1 MCGIVGYVGKDT
13 ERVLIEKLKQLE
25 YRGYDS
31 AGIAVKAEQKI
42 NVFKAKGEIKNLEKT
57 IVPLNGAQF
66 GIGHTRWATHGKPD
80 EINAHPHVSSDDKWV
95 IVHNGI
101 IENYL
106 EIKDEL
112 TKKGMSFYSETDTE
126 TVAKLLE
133 FHSRKVEDKM
143 EIISETCDTI
153 KGSYALAILNKETN
167 GIYFAKNKS
176 PLFIAKKDENV
187 MIASDV
193 ICFYGF
199 ADEYYSVE
207 DGEIGYTDANTL
219 VFKNKFGEVV
229 KNPIKCDFGNY
240 NNANTY
246 KHFMIK
252 EIYET
257 KNAIKNIIEYYSQE
271 ENRNRILQS
280 KLDGIKRIKIV
291 GCGTAYHAGLM
302 GSKIFEEKL
311 GIECTAYVASEFRY
325 QDPKIGDDTLVIL
338 ISQSGETADTL
349 AAHEISKQKGA
360 VTLALVNVEYSAL
373 AKSADISV
381 PIKAGVEVAVA
392 STKAYSSQ
400 LTVLYILAGLL
411 REKFIGDKFNMADVE
426 KLYNE
431 FDYGNIN
438 NFKLLADIFQYNDKM
453 FMIGRGADYCT
464 AQEASLKIK
473 ETSYI
478 NSDTYYA
485 GELKHGFLALID
497 EKTYV
502 VVFATEKNVLSKT
515 LCNAEEAKARGAKII
530 LFTCFD
536 LEPSLTEN
544 FYFVIKVKELGNA
557 LQAVLNI
564 VPWQIIAYYTSVNKG
579 YNPDKPRNLAKSVT
593 VE

>member
-1 MCGIVGYVGKDT
+1 MCGIVGYIGEKP
-13 ERVLIEKLKQLE
+13 EKVLIEKLKQLE

-31 AGIAVKAEQKI
+31 AGIAVKSEEKI
-42 NVFKAKGEIKNLEKT
+42 ELFKAKGEIKNLEKA
-57 IVPLNGAQF
+57 VKPLKDSF
-66 GIGHTRWATHGKPD
+66 YGIGHTRWATHGKPD
-80 EINAHPHVSSDDKWV
+80 ENNAHPHVSSDDRWV

-106 EIKDEL
+106 ELKDNL
-112 TKKGMSFYSETDTE
+112 TRRGMSFYSETDTE
-126 TVAKLLE
+126 VVAKLLE
-133 FHSRKVEDKM
+133 FYSGFDKM
-143 EIISETCDTI
+143 AVIKQTCDNLE
-153 KGSYALAILNKETN
+153 GSYALAILNKETN

-176 PLFIAKKDENV
+176 PLFIARNGKNA

-199 ADEYYSVE
+199 ADEYYAIE
-207 DGEIGYTDANTL
+207 DGEMGYVDEREL
-219 VFKNKFGEVV
+219 VFKNKNGVV
-229 KNPIKCDFGNY
+229 EKKAVKCDFGSY
-240 NNANTY
+240 DNANVY
-246 KHFMIK
+246 RHYMIK

-257 KNAIKNIIEYYSQE
+257 RNAIKNIIEYYSQE
-271 ENRNRILQS
+271 ENQRKIIDS

-291 GCGTAYHAGLM
+291 GCGTAYHAGLV
-302 GSKIFEEKL
+302 GSKMFEDKL
-311 GIECTAYVASEFRY
+311 GVECTAYVASEFRY
-325 QDPKIGDDTLVIL
+325 QDPKIDSDTLVVL

-360 VTLALVNVEYSAL
+360 TTLALVNVEYSAL
-373 AKSADISV
+373 AKKADLSA

-392 STKAYSSQ
+392 STKAYSAQ

-411 REKFIGDKFNMADVE
+411 REKFIGEKFDISDVQ
-426 KLYNE
+426 KLYDE

-453 FMIGRGADYCT
+453 FMIGRGVDYCT

-502 VVFATEKNVLSKT
+502 VVFATDKNILSKT

-544 FYFVIKVKELGNA
+544 FYFVIKVKQLDSA

-579 YNPDKPRNLAKSVT
+579 FNPDKPRNLAKSVT